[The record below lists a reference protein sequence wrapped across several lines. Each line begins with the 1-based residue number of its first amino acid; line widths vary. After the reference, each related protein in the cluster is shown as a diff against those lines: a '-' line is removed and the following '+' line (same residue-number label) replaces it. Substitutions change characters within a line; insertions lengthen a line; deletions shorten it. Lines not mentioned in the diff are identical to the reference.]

1 MAIYEKIKDFVSK
14 RKLEYMEAELTKQK
28 AMSDY
33 LTMMSGVEVS
43 EQEVDENVV

>member
-14 RKLEYMEAELTKQK
+14 RKIEHMEAELVKQK
-28 AMSDY
+28 AVSDY
-33 LTMMSGVEVS
+33 LAMMSDIETP

>member
-14 RKLEYMEAELTKQK
+14 RKLEHMEAELAKQK

-33 LTMMSGVEVS
+33 LAMMSDVEMP
-43 EQEVDENVV
+43 EQEVTEDVV